1 MRRQRNIPS
10 EKTKQNS
17 KKKKKLNKM
26 ETNNLPDSEFKTVLI
41 RKLSE
46 VSENLNIKKDV
57 EIVKKKQSEMK
68 DALTEMNNL

>member
-1 MRRQRNIPS
+1 
-10 EKTKQNS
+10 
-17 KKKKKLNKM
+17 M

-57 EIVKKKQSEMK
+57 EIVKKNQSEMK
-68 DALTEMNNL
+68 DALTEMNNLQGINNRVDKAENQISNWE